1 MTVILWTGAESQS
14 IRKVFQPVLSRQQV
28 RHQIIPFPPKEQDLI
43 IPQVGDGDVLLCCG
57 NRGLEAFAKAGIFPD
72 KKKRTIGSLR
82 EKPWKRAHGNVLF
95 TYDPGMCNIDWA
107 RVPEMQWDM
116 TLAIRLHETGTTALA
131 DGWQKNYQW
140 LDSLHELIEEV
151 DRRFEETGKPVYMA
165 CDIETMGLDEYR
177 PGVRILSISFTIK
190 DGQSLMLYFEE
201 GEKPT
206 EPLPW
211 KDPADYDYW
220 EGLWEQINWL
230 LTTDKIRTEGA
241 NFKYD
246 SRWITHHWAIS
257 CTNQRFDTMLA
268 GTLLDEN
275 RSNSLKL
282 HAKIM
287 TPLGGYEDGMDK
299 YDMGHLETVPKEE
312 LGPYMGGD
320 TDVTHRCAAVMRKEL
335 AADHKLANF
344 YTKLLMPSAKVFEKM
359 ERVGVCVDAPYYDL
373 LETKIE
379 AEQERLI
386 HQMKAL
392 CGGKLKA
399 KYSDNFSFTRPN
411 LIKDLFFSPLGFNL
425 KPLVYTEKAK
435 EMTTEYAS
443 TSVDHL
449 MMFGEY
455 PEAKAFVDL
464 LSQLN
469 SANKTLSTYVRGFRK
484 HLRSDGRFHPSYM
497 LFRGD
502 YGNDD
507 DDSGTDTGRTSAK
520 DPAVQTIPK
529 HTKWT
534 KWLRRA
540 FIAPPGMTILQLD
553 FSQGELRIA
562 ACLAN
567 EPTMIDAYANGKD
580 LHAVT
585 GAKLAGYSFE
595 DFMLLPDNIRD
606 PFRSQAKP
614 ANFGLLYGM
623 GAEGYQ
629 AYAFTA
635 YGVKLTLEQAEAARN
650 DFFDLYDRLLVWH
663 DYYKNI
669 AKKDG
674 QIRSPLGR
682 LRHLPLIH
690 SRDRQAA
697 SKAGRNAVNSPV
709 QSTLSDMMQ
718 YAMVLMDREYP
729 ELQFTIMT
737 HDSIAIYVPIGEEAV
752 WAKRLKGI
760 MENMPLKKEFG
771 WDHQLKFMA
780 DAEASVE
787 PSFTEP
793 ELAELNDGV
802 RSLMSLKKL
811 KVLA

>member
-1 MTVILWTGAESQS
+1 LTVSIWTGAESQT
-14 IRKVFQPVLSRQQV
+14 IRKVFQPVLATRQV
-28 RHQIIPFPPKEQDLI
+28 RHQIIPFPEDKKQELI
-43 IPQVGDGDVLLCCG
+43 VPQIGQGDVLLACG
-57 NRGLEAFAKAGIFPD
+57 NRALEAFAKVGIFPD

-82 EKPWKRAHGNVLF
+82 EKPWKREPGKVLF
-95 TYDPGMCNIDWA
+95 TYDPGMCHIDWA

-116 TLAIRLHETGTTALA
+116 TLAIRLHDTGTTELGGDWAK
-131 DGWQKNYQW
+131 DYHW
-140 LDSLHELIEEV
+140 LESLHELIEEI
-151 DRRFEETGKPVYMA
+151 DNRFEQTGKPVYMS
-165 CDIETMGLDEYR
+165 CDIETMGLDEYK
-177 PGVRILSISFTIK
+177 PGVQILSISFTIE
-190 DGQSLMLYFEE
+190 DGKSHMLYFEQ

-206 EPLPW
+206 QPLPW
-211 KDPADYDYW
+211 KDPNDYDYW

-230 LTTDKIRTEGA
+230 LTTPKVRTEGA
-241 NFKYD
+241 NFKFD
-246 SRWITHHWAIS
+246 SRWITKHWAIS

-299 YDMGHLETVPKEE
+299 YDMAHLETVPKEE

-320 TDVTHRCAAVMRKEL
+320 TDVTHRCAHVMRTEL
-335 AADHKLANF
+335 SKDHKLANF

-359 ERVGVCVDAPYYDL
+359 ERVGICVDAPYYDM

-386 HQMKAL
+386 TAMKSL

-399 KYSDNFSFTRPN
+399 KYADNFSFTRPA
-411 LIKDLFFSPLGFNL
+411 LIRDLFFSPLGFNL
-425 KPLVYTEKAK
+425 QPLMMTEKSQ
-435 EMTTEYAS
+435 EAS

-449 MMFGEY
+449 LMFGDE

-469 SANKTLSTYVRGFRK
+469 SANKTISTYVRGFRK

-497 LFRGD
+497 LYRGD

-507 DDSGTDTGRTSAK
+507 DDSGTDTGRTSCK
-520 DPAVQTIPK
+520 DPAAQTIPK

-540 FIAPPGMTILQLD
+540 FIAPPGYTILQLD

-567 EPTMIDAYANGKD
+567 EKTMIEAYKSGKD

-595 DFMLLPDNIRD
+595 DFMLLPDDVRD

-650 DFFDLYDRLLVWH
+650 DFFDLYHGLVDWH

-669 AKKDG
+669 ARKDG

-697 SKAGRNAVNSPV
+697 AKAGRNAVNSPV
-709 QSTLSDMMQ
+709 QATLSDMMQ

-729 ELQFTIMT
+729 DLQFTIMT
-737 HDSIAIYVPIGEEAV
+737 HDSIAIYVPLGEETM

-760 MENMPLKKEFG
+760 MENMPLTKEFG
-771 WDHQLKFMA
+771 WNHQLQFVA
-780 DAEASVE
+780 DAEVAVPPAFEEVE
-787 PSFTEP
+787 
-793 ELAELNDGV
+793 LKELNDGV
-802 RSLMSLKKL
+802 HSFAAFKKL